1 MRVAVEPTLR
11 VLISSDRIVQANA
24 DVAEAGEGLHR
35 LGDQDVR
42 VHTRISV
49 VMEAAMRAVRQQ
61 HSGPARQAVALGNMF
76 AGGLPFNGNNRTFI
90 ARL

>member
-35 LGDQDVR
+35 LCDQDVR
-42 VHTRISV
+42 AHDDQRGDGGGY
-49 VMEAAMRAVRQQ
+49 AG
-61 HSGPARQAVALGNMF
+61 GPAATRRAPPLWQL
-76 AGGLPFNGNNRTFI
+76 R
-90 ARL
+90 

>member
-1 MRVAVEPTLR
+1 MPT
-11 VLISSDRIVQANA
+11 SPKPAKDCTAYA
-24 DVAEAGEGLHR
+24 TKTY
-35 LGDQDVR
+35 
-42 VHTRISV
+42 VHTTISV

-61 HSGPARQAVALGNMF
+61 HSGPARQTVALGNMF